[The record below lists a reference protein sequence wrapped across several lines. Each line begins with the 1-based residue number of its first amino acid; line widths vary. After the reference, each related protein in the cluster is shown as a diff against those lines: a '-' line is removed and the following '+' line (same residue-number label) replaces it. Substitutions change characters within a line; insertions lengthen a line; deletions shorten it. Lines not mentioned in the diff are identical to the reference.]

1 MIASLVYF
9 NLIFVRNLYFFE
21 EIAKEMTCLSKSQ
34 EKEWALPGGAY

>member
-1 MIASLVYF
+1 MIASSVYF
-9 NLIFVRNLYFFE
+9 NLIFVRNHYFFE

>member
-21 EIAKEMTCLSKSQ
+21 EIAKEMTCKSQ
-34 EKEWALPGGAY
+34 EKELALPGGAY